1 MEKLPFE
8 FDRNSEIGL
17 AEQLADGFARAIR
30 DGLYAAGDV
39 LPSIKELSASLNV
52 SEITVRGALKRLV
65 DARLVNPRRGI
76 GSVVVGAQGSL
87 KRGRV
92 LLVSMSLSSNF
103 CQTVIRAVLREELL
117 RAGYL
122 PIQVVIVP
130 QPDGSCDFSQLDQLL
145 GESVCLSVVF
155 GVSHGVWQYLET
167 RGEKC
172 VVLGDFGRL
181 HVPFDIHAALPG
193 FIADCRRKRIRK
205 ILIPFVSISPLG
217 VNLAQRMN
225 AEGLAAKVWNM
236 RIVAGDSSRERMF
249 RTAFAAFSERLKQG
263 RDWLPEVFFFPDDE
277 MAAAALHVF
286 DREGVRIP
294 EDVGF
299 VTWRAR
305 GSAPF
310 YWKPLTCLETDPMAD
325 GRKLARWIL
334 RILSGRSLPKNIALS
349 SVYKRGETFG

>member
-1 MEKLPFE
+1 MNLPFI

-39 LPSIKELSASLNV
+39 LPSIKELSSALNV
-52 SEITVRGALKRLV
+52 SEITVRGALNRLV

-76 GSVVVGAQGSL
+76 GSVVVGAQGAL

-92 LLVSMSLSSNF
+92 LLVSMSLSSNY
-103 CQTVIRAVLREELL
+103 CHTVMRAVLREELL
-117 RAGYL
+117 NAGYL
-122 PIQVVIVP
+122 PIQVTIVP
-130 QPDGSCDFSQLDQLL
+130 QADGSCDFSQLDQLL
-145 GESVCLSVVF
+145 GESVCLTVVF

-172 VVLGDFGRL
+172 VVLGDFGKL
-181 HVPFDIHAALPG
+181 HVPFDIHAALPD
-193 FIADCRRKRIRK
+193 FIAACRRTKKRRV
-205 ILIPFVSISPLG
+205 LVPFVSTSPVG
-217 VNLAQRMN
+217 ANLVQKMN
-225 AEGLAAKVWNM
+225 AEGLSAKVWNM

-249 RTAFAAFSERLKQG
+249 RTAFAAFDARLKEG
-263 RDWLPEVFFFPDDE
+263 RDWLPDVLFFPDDV
-277 MAAAALHVF
+277 MAAAALHVL

-310 YWKPLTCLETDPMAD
+310 YCKRLTCLETDPMSD
-325 GRKLARWIL
+325 GRKFARWIL
-334 RILSGRSLPKNIALS
+334 RVLSGRQLPPNAAIRS
-349 SVYKRGETFG
+349 TYVGGETFG